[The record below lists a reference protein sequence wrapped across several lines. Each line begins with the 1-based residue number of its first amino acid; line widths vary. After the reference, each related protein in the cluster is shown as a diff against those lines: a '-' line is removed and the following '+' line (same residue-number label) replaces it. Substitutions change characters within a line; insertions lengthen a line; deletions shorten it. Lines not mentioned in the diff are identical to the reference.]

1 MPTLIELRAQSPTPV
16 HGYLAIDSLV
26 GGAAHGGLRI
36 ADDVSADLLQEA
48 ATTMTLKYGFAHL
61 PVGGAKAGIV
71 APLEIDAEARKALLT
86 SFGIALRPYL
96 QQGVYVPG
104 EDMGSSEA
112 DIEVLM
118 RAAGLKPLP
127 RSLMYSTSG
136 YFTGVGVCATALATA
151 AHLGINPTDLRVVV
165 EGLGA
170 VGSSAVA
177 AFHSHGVRVLAV
189 STSRGAVFNPEGL
202 DIPLLL
208 QMRQEDGNDVVNR
221 DGLGEPIAPVDVA
234 SIDCE
239 AFIPCAIMHSIDMR
253 RVRLFR
259 ARMLVPGAN
268 VPCTTEAERVL
279 TQRGVVVVPDFAANC
294 GGVLGSSIVRAGLP
308 QREVATIVARR
319 QEKEI
324 SALLEESRRRNTAVR
339 TVATEL
345 SRERFDR
352 ARRAYERP
360 GLTGRVFRVGVAL
373 HRRGLVPRRML
384 APVARWYF
392 VRRLHH

>member
-1 MPTLIELRAQSPTPV
+1 LPTLIEVRAQYPTPV

-71 APLEIDAEARKALLT
+71 APIEIDAEVRKALLT

-104 EDMGSSEA
+104 EDMGSSET

-127 RSLMYSTSG
+127 RSLMYATSG
-136 YFTGVGVCATALATA
+136 YFTGVGVCATTLATA
-151 AHLGINPTDLRVVV
+151 AHLGINPAELRVAV

-177 AFHSHGVRVLAV
+177 AFHSHGVHVLAV
-189 STSRGAVFNPEGL
+189 STSRGAVFNPDGL
-202 DIPLLL
+202 DVPLLL
-208 QMRQEDGNDVVNR
+208 RMRQEYGNDAVNR
-221 DGLGEPIAPVDVA
+221 AELGDPVPPFDLPTV
-234 SIDCE
+234 DCE

-253 RVRLFR
+253 RVRAFR

-268 VPCTTEAERVL
+268 VPCTVEAERVL
-279 TQRGVVVVPDFAANC
+279 TQRGVIVVPDFAANC
-294 GGVLGSSIVRAGLP
+294 GGVLGSSISRAGLP
-308 QREVATIVARR
+308 QTEVAAIVARR
-319 QEKEI
+319 LEREI
-324 SALLEESRRRNTAVR
+324 SALLEESRRRNAAVR

-345 SRERFDR
+345 AGERFDR
-352 ARRAYERP
+352 ARRAYEQP

-392 VRRLHH
+392 VRRLRH